1 MNQPDEIAQPATQ
14 KPEKKIEVTVDQK
27 SRKVRPGSYLVSEF
41 KKEVKV
47 DAALALDQVIDGGFR
62 PLEDNETISI
72 RGGEI
77 FVSHVRQGGA
87 S

>member
-1 MNQPDEIAQPATQ
+1 MKQPDEVAQPATQ
-14 KPEKKIEVTVDQK
+14 KPEKKVEVTVDQK
-27 SRKVRPGSYLVSEF
+27 SRKVRSGSYLVSEF

-47 DAALALDQVIDGGFR
+47 DAALALDQVIEGGFK
-62 PLEDNETISI
+62 PLDDNETISI
-72 RGGEI
+72 QGGEI